1 MLPTGFSTSHV
12 LIILA
17 IALIVVGPK
26 DLPVLLRRVGQ
37 FIGRMRSMAA
47 DFRTSFE
54 DMARQS
60 ELDDLRKEVEAMR
73 ASTSQITDQANKMLE
88 SAGYEQDSMHDIY
101 DAGGLKAGLDA
112 EPVAE
117 AAAPVAKPKRVRK
130 KPVAAEPVIVEPAKP
145 ARKRKAPAK
154 DIVT

>member
-60 ELDDLRKEVEAMR
+60 ELEDLRKEVEAMR
-73 ASTSQITDQANKMLE
+73 SQTAAVTDQANQIVQ
-88 SAGYEQDSMHDIY
+88 SAGFEQDPMHDIY
-101 DAGGLKAGLDA
+101 DSMGLRAGLE

-117 AAAPVAKPKRVRK
+117 EAPPAKPKRVRK
-130 KPVAAEPVIVEPAKP
+130 KAAAPEPQAAELVAEKPV
-145 ARKRKAPAK
+145 RRRKAAPK